1 MGRRGEGKEH
11 GGRERGGAS
20 DHVQRLLVDAFSP
33 WDGRPAEV
41 SGRLQYPDPGL
52 PAAFPMRAFSSGRFG
67 TGQRLPVTGF
77 VVFGLLTF
85 WIYSVLQL
93 GAALRAHLGARWTE
107 FEALEPVS
115 SAPAAAREAA
125 RREGF
130 EAGLAGP
137 RLAAALLAASALV
150 VAFWFWRWILA
161 GDVRSYGAIMAAL
174 GASCALFYGGVLA
187 IFLWALGVV
196 RRHELAELMLR
207 EGTLPAAGSE
217 APALSEALLA
227 RWEKQTSEATLFLVV
242 ALPMVFSPMLG
253 GHLFLTG
260 AVDAYALA
268 LPAACFAFAATFH
281 AWGTWL
287 LLKLYNSH
295 LVIEARHAAPD
306 APTPTARPANAPP
319 IRREG
324 HHDVFLSHSAKDKPV
339 ADAICAKLEQAGI
352 RVWIAPRDIRP
363 GANWGEAIIEALEGC
378 RAMVIVFSASANA
391 SPQVLREVERAV
403 GKGVAVIP
411 FRIEN
416 VVPSKAME
424 YFLSSPHW
432 LDAMSPPLEGHID
445 ELVASVGALMRAA
458 KP

>member
-1 MGRRGEGKEH
+1 
-11 GGRERGGAS
+11 
-20 DHVQRLLVDAFSP
+20 
-33 WDGRPAEV
+33 
-41 SGRLQYPDPGL
+41 
-52 PAAFPMRAFSSGRFG
+52 MRAFSSGRFG

-85 WIYSVLQL
+85 WVYTVLRL
-93 GAALRAHLGARWTE
+93 GAALRAHLDTRWSE
-107 FEALEPVS
+107 FSAVEPLSGVD
-115 SAPAAAREAA
+115 AAAREAA

-130 EAGLAGP
+130 ATGATGPRAAAGLLCLSG
-137 RLAAALLAASALV
+137 V
-150 VAFWFWRWILA
+150 FVAYWFWRWILA
-161 GDVRSYGAIMAAL
+161 GETFSYGAIMAAL
-174 GASCALFYGGVLA
+174 GVSSALFYGGVLA

-207 EGTLPAAGSE
+207 EHVLPSGGAE
-217 APALSEALLA
+217 APALSEALLS
-227 RWEKQTSEATLFLVV
+227 RWEKQSAEVTLFLVA
-242 ALPMVFSPMLG
+242 ALPMVFSPMFG

-260 AVDAYALA
+260 AVDAYSLA
-268 LPAACFAFAATFH
+268 LPAACFVFAAVFH
-281 AWGTWL
+281 VWGTWL

-295 LVIEARHAAPD
+295 LAVEAQHAAPE
-306 APTPTARPANAPP
+306 APAMTSATRPASAAPV
-319 IRREG
+319 RREG

-445 ELVASVGALMRAA
+445 ELVGSVGALMRAGPA
-458 KP
+458 AQR

>member
-1 MGRRGEGKEH
+1 
-11 GGRERGGAS
+11 
-20 DHVQRLLVDAFSP
+20 
-33 WDGRPAEV
+33 
-41 SGRLQYPDPGL
+41 
-52 PAAFPMRAFSSGRFG
+52 MRAFSSGRFG

-85 WIYSVLQL
+85 WVYTVLRV

-107 FEALEPVS
+107 FASREPLE
-115 SAPAAAREAA
+115 SAEPAARNAA
-125 RREGF
+125 RRAGF
-130 EAGLAGP
+130 DAGRAGP
-137 RLAAALLAASALV
+137 GAAAALLAASAIV
-150 VAFWFWRWILA
+150 VAIWFWGWILNP
-161 GDVRSYGAIMAAL
+161 GDRPSYPAVMAAL
-174 GASCALFYGGVLA
+174 GASSVLFYGGVLA
-187 IFLWALGVV
+187 IFLWSLGVV
-196 RRHELAELMLR
+196 RQHELAELMLR
-207 EGTLPAAGSE
+207 ESALPDGEA
-217 APALSEALLA
+217 APALSEAMLS
-227 RWEKQTSEATLFLVV
+227 RWEKQSAEVTLFLVV
-242 ALPMVFSPMLG
+242 ALPMVFSPVVG

-260 AVDAYALA
+260 AVDAYSLA
-268 LPAACFAFAATFH
+268 LPAACFAFAAVFH
-281 AWGTWL
+281 VWGTWL

-295 LVIEARHAAPD
+295 LAMEAQHAAAE
-306 APTPTARPANAPP
+306 APAPAVRSANAAP

-445 ELVASVGALMRAA
+445 ELVASVGALLQAGTAA
-458 KP
+458 QR

>member
-1 MGRRGEGKEH
+1 M
-11 GGRERGGAS
+11 
-20 DHVQRLLVDAFSP
+20 
-33 WDGRPAEV
+33 
-41 SGRLQYPDPGL
+41 
-52 PAAFPMRAFSSGRFG
+52 
-67 TGQRLPVTGF
+67 
-77 VVFGLLTF
+77 
-85 WIYSVLQL
+85 I
-93 GAALRAHLGARWTE
+93 
-107 FEALEPVS
+107 
-115 SAPAAAREAA
+115 
-125 RREGF
+125 
-130 EAGLAGP
+130 
-137 RLAAALLAASALV
+137 
-150 VAFWFWRWILA
+150 
-161 GDVRSYGAIMAAL
+161 AL
-174 GASCALFYGGVLA
+174 GTSSALFYAGVLA

-207 EGTLPAAGSE
+207 EGALPAGE
-217 APALSEALLA
+217 GEGPALSEALLT
-227 RWEKQTSEATLFLVV
+227 RWEKQSSEVTLFLVA
-242 ALPMVFSPMLG
+242 ALPMVFSPTLG

-260 AVDAYALA
+260 AVEAYELA
-268 LPAACFAFAATFH
+268 LPAACFAFAAIFH
-281 AWGTWL
+281 VWGTWL

-295 LVIEARHAAPD
+295 LGVEAQHATPEPA
-306 APTPTARPANAPP
+306 AASARPTAAVPV
-319 IRREG
+319 RREG

-339 ADAICAKLEQAGI
+339 ADAICAKLEQSGI
-352 RVWIAPRDIRP
+352 RVWIAPRDIQP